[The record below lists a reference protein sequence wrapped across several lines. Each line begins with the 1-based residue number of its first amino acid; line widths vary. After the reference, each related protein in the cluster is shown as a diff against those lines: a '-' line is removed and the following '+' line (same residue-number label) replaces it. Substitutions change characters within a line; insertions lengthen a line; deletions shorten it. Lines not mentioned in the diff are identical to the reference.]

1 MRSILAGLL
10 VVLGVAC
17 GACRAAAQE
26 ADDLPVPAGGEESVA
41 EARAEAPTEAVEP
54 VDEALLAEELYQLRL
69 GHREA
74 RANEGWALVGFGGAS
89 IATGGVLT
97 GLGAAQNDER
107 LLWAGVGTLS
117 WGAINALLSVFL
129 FDLPGSVRAGAE
141 ADRTAR
147 GADLLAARE
156 DAARDEYHTGAII
169 ALNAGLD
176 FFYVATGVLLAVIGG
191 VSSPGE
197 WSYGAREGLVGYG
210 AAMAAQGEGLLI
222 YDVVTWLLAQDR
234 GDRTLDLGR

>member
-1 MRSILAGLL
+1 MQRAITGLL

-17 GACRAAAQE
+17 GAADAAAQD
-26 ADDLPVPAGGEESVA
+26 ADDLPAPREGDAAAAEE
-41 EARAEAPTEAVEP
+41 RAEAPCEGAEP
-54 VDEALLAEELYQLRL
+54 VDEAVLAEELYALRL

-74 RANEGWALVGFGGAS
+74 RANEGWALVAFGGAS

-129 FDLPGSVRAGAE
+129 FDLAGSVREGAE
-141 ADRTAR
+141 ADRSAR
-147 GADLLAARE
+147 GADLRTARE
-156 DAARDEYHTGAII
+156 DAARDEYHTGAFI
-169 ALNAGLD
+169 AVNAGLD
-176 FFYVATGVLLAVIGG
+176 VFYVATGILLAVIGG
-191 VSSPGE
+191 LSSPGE

-210 AAMAAQGEGLLI
+210 AAMAAQGGGLLI

-234 GDRTLDLGR
+234 GDRTLALGR